1 MLEKAKQKM
10 MGKAMQKAE
19 PSEKEAVQA
28 LAEVIAGLEHE
39 QAQAIAALVDAAG
52 LDLDVHHDQ
61 QVREQQLLDTADA
74 VAQQRLPEYALGQL
88 DVEGTEKAM
97 QHLGS
102 DEWPEQKREW
112 YKMYRERGVVDGPP
126 VDDATD
132 EDVDRAAKLHVPEVF
147 GLSLAEF
154 EQYVVNWDR
163 GAAVEELLAGPLVG
177 HTQTIKHVAAE
188 IDTESDES

>member
-10 MGKAMQKAE
+10 MGKAMQNAE